1 MPIYLLFTLLFC
13 SIAAADTCP
22 PKVHD
27 QPLTWKNKMRLK
39 ALKNFN
45 QFLSWST
52 SEKLKSFA
60 LESPLE
66 EEVFEIDIP
75 EMESFAEHYGY
86 FSSVRPI
93 VGKVSSTQVDL
104 QLVLCLLKALFEK
117 SDDLDYLQLA
127 TAEVLSKALAY
138 REMKEGQKIQIP
150 VIVNGKASFEKFT
163 IEHVFNLWHGMP
175 AFGLIPE
182 RRGIE
187 PILLFRGTDFSLD
200 SQRGWASLM
209 SDLDLAGPGL
219 RAFQHAKEEIH
230 DWLVKAS
237 AAGKKAQV
245 IGFSLGGAL
254 AAYTFI
260 YENGWVTKNGSVA
273 FCPPGV
279 AEKVIEDW
287 NLLPIERRQ
296 GFTIYVNEGDI
307 IPKVGK
313 LFANVYCLS
322 TKRKLKPLSAH
333 TKLMSADTY
342 FLKARVDVAKENSE
356 R

>member
-1 MPIYLLFTLLFC
+1 
-13 SIAAADTCP
+13 
-22 PKVHD
+22 
-27 QPLTWKNKMRLK
+27 MRLK

-45 QFLSWST
+45 QFLNWST
-52 SEKLKSFA
+52 SEKLKTFA
-60 LESPLE
+60 LEYPLE

-75 EMESFAEHYGY
+75 EMESFAERYGY

-93 VGKVSSTQVDL
+93 VGKVSSTQVDF
-104 QLVLCLLKALFEK
+104 QLVSCLLKALFEK
-117 SDDLDYLQLA
+117 GDDLDYLQLA
-127 TAEVLSKALAY
+127 TAEVLTKALAY
-138 REMKEGQKIQIP
+138 REMKEGQRVQIP
-150 VIVNGKASFEKFT
+150 IIVKGKVSFEKFT
-163 IEHVFNLWHGMP
+163 IDHIFNLWHGMP
-175 AFGLIPE
+175 AFGLISE

-209 SDLDLAGPGL
+209 SDLDMAGPGL

-230 DWLVKAS
+230 DWLMAAS
-237 AAGKKAQV
+237 ATGRKARV
-245 IGFSLGGAL
+245 MGFSLGGAL

-260 YENGWVTKNGSVA
+260 YENDWVAKTGSVA

-287 NLLPIERRQ
+287 ELLPEERRQ

-313 LFANVYCLS
+313 LFGNVYCLS
-322 TKRKLKPLSAH
+322 TKKKLKPLSAH
-333 TKLMSADTY
+333 TKLMSSET
-342 FLKARVDVAKENSE
+342 FFSKARVDVEKENTE